1 MVYARLALAA
11 LGGASLILVGA
22 CGATGPVAIEAT
34 TGNSGTARPAE
45 LAAFY
50 DQQVRFEP
58 CASYARTTLDEKL
71 FADARYDC
79 ARVQVP
85 VDYQDPGGARA
96 EIALLRVKARG
107 DRIGSLLVNP
117 GGPGVAGMGF
127 VALEAN
133 DLVGQVLTKGP
144 VGDRFDVIGFDP
156 RGVGASTPRADC
168 YTDAETDRGQGF
180 LSNPVP
186 NVTDAQQARE
196 VARRCAER
204 SGGEQALVNF
214 GSRDTVRDMDVLR
227 AALGDEKLSYLGYSY
242 GTELGAMYAETF
254 PQRVR
259 AVALDGAVDPDM
271 TAAQFRLSQ
280 YVGFQ
285 KAFTA
290 MASACA
296 SMPDCPL
303 GTDPAR
309 ASEAFQVI
317 VRPLLDHPAP
327 TADPRGLTYDDAV
340 AGVMAG
346 LYSDAVWPKVID
358 GLRELAD
365 GRGDG
370 LLKLRDNFVGRDSS
384 GRYGTDPDSNVA
396 IRCMDNPQRTP
407 AEQADLTQQIF
418 DAAPFVDSGRP
429 AAHMHYECEAWPQQ
443 PSRPERWVTGNVNVP
458 PTLTISVTG
467 DPATPHQGGVNLAR
481 ALKGSLLTVDG
492 AQHGIALL
500 GQNQCVDDIVA
511 GYLIDLR
518 TPPAGAHCTR

>member
-1 MVYARLALAA
+1 M
-11 LGGASLILVGA
+11 LVGA
-22 CGATGPVAIEAT
+22 CGAPEPVAIENLPE
-34 TGNSGTARPAE
+34 GSGSAPTSE
-45 LAAFY
+45 LAEFY

-58 CASYARTTLDEKL
+58 CPPYAKTTLDEKL

-85 VDYQDPGGARA
+85 VDYADPGGARG

-107 DRIGSLLVNP
+107 ERIGSLLVDP
-117 GGPGVAGMGF
+117 GGPGVPGMGF
-127 VALEAN
+127 VALEAH
-133 DLVGQVLTKGP
+133 DVMGQVLTKGP
-144 VGDRFDVIGFDP
+144 VGERFDVIGFDP

-168 YTDAETDRGQGF
+168 YTDAETDRGEGF
-180 LSNPVP
+180 LTNPVP
-186 NVTDAQQARE
+186 NITDAQQARE

-254 PQRVR
+254 PQNVR

-290 MASACA
+290 MATACT
-296 SMPDCPL
+296 SQPDCPL

-309 ASEAFQVI
+309 ANEQFQAI
-317 VRPLLDHPAP
+317 VGPLLHHPAP
-327 TADPRGLTYDDAV
+327 TTDPRGLTYDDAV

-358 GLRELAD
+358 GLRELA
-365 GRGDG
+365 GGHGDG
-370 LLKLRDNFVGRDSS
+370 LLKLRDNFLGRDSS
-384 GRYGTDPDSNVA
+384 GRYSTDPDTNVA

-407 AEQADLTQQIF
+407 AQQAELTQQIY
-418 DAAPFVDSGRP
+418 DAAPFLNSGRP
-429 AAHMHYECEAWPQQ
+429 ATTMRYECEAWPQQ
-443 PSRPERWVTGNVNVP
+443 PSRPERWVTGTVDVP

-467 DPATPHQGGVNLAR
+467 DPATPHQGGINLAR
-481 ALKGSLLTVDG
+481 ILKGSLLTVDG
-492 AQHGIALL
+492 AQHGISLL
-500 GQNQCVDDIVA
+500 GQNQCVDGTVA
-511 GYLIDLR
+511 DYLIDLK
-518 TPPAGAHCTR
+518 TPPAGAHCSR